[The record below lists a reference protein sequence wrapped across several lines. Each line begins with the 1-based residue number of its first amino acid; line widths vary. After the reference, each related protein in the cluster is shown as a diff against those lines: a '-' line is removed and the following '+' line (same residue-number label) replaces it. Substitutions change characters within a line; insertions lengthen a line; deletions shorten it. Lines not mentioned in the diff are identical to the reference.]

1 MLGKPYFYRFPGSLI
16 KIALKSFTTQLIMQ
30 FRNTVETILLAP
42 ILKPNQVKEVMIM
55 DGPATIQM
63 VMGILTVVVF
73 EQVLAQDIRIGWVA
87 L

>member
-16 KIALKSFTTQLIMQ
+16 KIAFTTQLIMQ

-73 EQVLAQDIRIGWVA
+73 EQVLAQDIRIGWVEP
-87 L
+87 

>member
-1 MLGKPYFYRFPGSLI
+1 
-16 KIALKSFTTQLIMQ
+16 MQ
-30 FRNTVETILLAP
+30 FRNTVEDILLAP

-73 EQVLAQDIRIGWVA
+73 EQVLAQDIRIGWVEP
-87 L
+87 

>member
-1 MLGKPYFYRFPGSLI
+1 MLGKPYFYRFLSSLI
-16 KIALKSFTTQLIMQ
+16 KITQLIMQ

-55 DGPATIQM
+55 DGPATIRM

-73 EQVLAQDIRIGWVA
+73 EQVLAQDIRIGWVEP
-87 L
+87 

>member
-1 MLGKPYFYRFPGSLI
+1 
-16 KIALKSFTTQLIMQ
+16 
-30 FRNTVETILLAP
+30 
-42 ILKPNQVKEVMIM
+42 M

>member
-16 KIALKSFTTQLIMQ
+16 KIFTTQLIMQ
-30 FRNTVETILLAP
+30 FRNTVEDILLAP

-55 DGPATIQM
+55 DGPATIRM

-73 EQVLAQDIRIGWVA
+73 EQVLAQDIRIGWVEP
-87 L
+87 

>member
-16 KIALKSFTTQLIMQ
+16 KITTQLIMQ

-73 EQVLAQDIRIGWVA
+73 EQVLAQDIRIGWVEP
-87 L
+87 

>member
-1 MLGKPYFYRFPGSLI
+1 
-16 KIALKSFTTQLIMQ
+16 MQ
-30 FRNTVETILLAP
+30 FRNTVETILLGP

-73 EQVLAQDIRIGWVA
+73 EQVLAQDIRIGWVEP
-87 L
+87 